1 MRWLVQAE
9 EALQS
14 LRKELPCL
22 SEGEREALNQSEAPA
37 AKKGCIGGSS
47 DRQQPEEAP
56 TQGQEEQRHASKVCS
71 SYAAQRTA

>member
-22 SEGEREALNQSEAPA
+22 LEGERGALDQSEAPA
-37 AKKGCIGGSS
+37 AKEGHHGGSS
-47 DRQQPEEAP
+47 DRQQPEQAP
-56 TQGQEEQRHASKVCS
+56 AQGQEEQRHASKVCS
-71 SYAAQRTA
+71 NHADQVLA